1 MTLQRLFFIAFFL
14 LASISSW
21 GADFLEREITFSQAE
36 IQAALAKNGPVQKN
50 YGGLISVS
58 IKEAPQISLDGS
70 DGRARIAANFDLA
83 ILGNPPFAVHF
94 TGRAG
99 IRYDDR
105 SKAFFLE
112 NPVADSV
119 ESYALPK
126 DMEATARQAVSQLML
141 TYFRTKPIHV
151 LRQDGSPQEIAARW
165 LLKSVRI
172 EPGKVVATLSAL

>member
-1 MTLQRLFFIAFFL
+1 MILQKLFLTVLFL
-14 LASISSW
+14 LASPISR
-21 GADFLEREITFSQAE
+21 GADFLEREIVFSQAE

-50 YGGLISVS
+50 YGGLVTVS
-58 IKEAPQISLDGS
+58 IKETPQISLDGN

-83 ILGNPPFAVHF
+83 ILGNPPFAVHL

-119 ESYALPK
+119 ESHALPK

-141 TYFRTKPIHV
+141 TYFRTKPVHV
-151 LRQDGSPQEIAARW
+151 LREDGSPQEIAARW

-172 EPGKVVATLSAL
+172 EPGKVVATLSTL